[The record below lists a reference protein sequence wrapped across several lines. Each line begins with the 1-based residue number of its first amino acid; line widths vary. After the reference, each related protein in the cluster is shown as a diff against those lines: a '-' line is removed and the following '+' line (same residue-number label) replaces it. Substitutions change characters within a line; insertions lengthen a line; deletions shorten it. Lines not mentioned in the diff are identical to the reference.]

1 MKRLFN
7 ICLVIALHAIIL
19 TSCDLLFP
27 YSVEDAP
34 APEDPNPDIPVV
46 EEKDTNSVALGK
58 FSIGVDKLV
67 QFSPGNLKY
76 YKSVNKWDFAYNQ
89 LSCDGDCEY
98 DIVSLFSWGT
108 GDNPTKH
115 HFGDFNKYIDWGI
128 NKIGNDKPR
137 TWRALT
143 NDEWEYILSDRP
155 NADNLKGAIYIM
167 KDGSFYA
174 QGWILLPDTW
184 VCPAG
189 LNFTAGSTGEYSTNV
204 YLLDEW
210 KVLEASGAVFFPN
223 KGMSSLNIYSNCHTS
238 GRGKTGHYWTASERD
253 GDEAYYVYFSSS
265 SARMTYTDRSHGLS
279 VRLVKDL

>member
-34 APEDPNPDIPVV
+34 EYLPVEPEDPNPDI
-46 EEKDTNSVALGK
+46 LGK
-58 FSIGVDKLV
+58 FSVGVNKWV
-67 QFSPGNLKY
+67 QFSPGNLEY
-76 YKSVNKWDFAYNQ
+76 SGDTHEWSFVNDQIMPYIASNDG
-89 LSCDGDCEY
+89 CDNYHGD
-98 DIVSLFSWGT
+98 IHLFSWGT
-108 GDNPTKH
+108 GDDPYKNH
-115 HFGDFNKYIDWGI
+115 SGNFNKYIDWGI

-143 NDEWEYILSDRP
+143 KDEWEYILSYRP

-167 KDGSFYA
+167 DNGRYYA
-174 QGWILLPDTW
+174 EGWILLPDRW

-189 LNFTAGSTGEYSTNV
+189 LNFTAGSTGEYSTNI
-204 YLLDEW
+204 YLFDEW
-210 KVLEASGAVFFPN
+210 KVLEASGAVFFPIE
-223 KGMSSLNIYSNCHTS
+223 GMSSLNIYSTCYTS
-238 GRGKTGHYWTASERD
+238 GLRETGHYWTASERD
-253 GDEAYYVYFSSS
+253 NDEAYYVYFSSS
-265 SARMTYTDRSHGLS
+265 SARITYTDRSHGLS